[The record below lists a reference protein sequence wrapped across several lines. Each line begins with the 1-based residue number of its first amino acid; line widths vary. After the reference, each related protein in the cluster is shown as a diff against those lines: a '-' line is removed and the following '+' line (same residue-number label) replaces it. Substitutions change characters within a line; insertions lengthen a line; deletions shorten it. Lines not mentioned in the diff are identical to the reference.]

1 MTKTFNIN
9 IQTSKIMKKIMKMAT
24 MALAAVALVVGFAAC
39 SSDDDDNKTPE
50 EKGEMTVTTTIS
62 YDINEA
68 IATDKADYPDA
79 VFNPDFIKT
88 TITYYDENNKEVT
101 EEIKDS
107 KFSKTITYK
116 KFPAKVGFTLN
127 YELVDENN
135 IDLSKSYVFIRQ
147 ENVPR
152 FTIQQGENVLSSFA
166 GGKESTVRVFTQP
179 NQFKTTNEFKK
190 KFKKE
195 LPTYSI
201 YYTVQADG
209 TYQKQ

>member
-127 YELVDENN
+127 YELLDENN

-147 ENVPR
+147 EYVPR
-152 FTIQQGENVLSSFA
+152 FTIKQGENVLSSFA
-166 GGKESTVRVFTQP
+166 EGKESTVRVFTQP

>member
-1 MTKTFNIN
+1 
-9 IQTSKIMKKIMKMAT
+9 MKKIMKMTA

-88 TITYYDENNKEVT
+88 TITYYDENNKEIT
-101 EEIKDS
+101 EEIKDG

-116 KFPAKVGFTLN
+116 KFPAKVGFTIN
-127 YELVDENN
+127 YELLDENN
-135 IDLSKSYVFIRQ
+135 LDLSKKYAFVCQQNSPTIHIMKGNEVVKSIPETTATTTSY
-147 ENVPR
+147 
-152 FTIQQGENVLSSFA
+152 
-166 GGKESTVRVFTQP
+166 
-179 NQFKTTNEFKK
+179 TTEPYTSIKDFKK
-190 KFKKE
+190 DFE
-195 LPTYSI
+195 SSLPTYSI
-201 YYTVQADG
+201 YYTIQADG
-209 TYQKQ
+209 SYTKGKD